1 MVSINKI
8 ASNRV
13 MQPVKRL
20 QPQGWAV
27 VFPPQR
33 QKDTRTVPELV
44 NTIHSW
50 ALKDDNVK
58 AFLPSLNKVKPEHYG
73 VVADTIELA
82 HDTNALSAS
91 YIKKPISGEVLGKL
105 LGKYSESSHSNP
117 NIFGLIEEVINNTDN
132 TTSRCFLHNLLE
144 HDAFSHPEYFENAEL
159 VKPLVKT
166 FAKDTLTGFP
176 DPNYK
181 NQHMFNKLIEY
192 VSVPEADP
200 EKIKILD
207 KVTEQISALPSETKG
222 IDVADF
228 VQNDIPI
235 STVVDNLK
243 TMHET
248 SAMFAGNGKVF
259 DAVKYLLNNSN
270 LY

>member
-44 NTIHSW
+44 NTIHSR

-105 LGKYSESSHSNP
+105 DRK
-117 NIFGLIEEVINNTDN
+117 
-132 TTSRCFLHNLLE
+132 
-144 HDAFSHPEYFENAEL
+144 
-159 VKPLVKT
+159 
-166 FAKDTLTGFP
+166 
-176 DPNYK
+176 
-181 NQHMFNKLIEY
+181 
-192 VSVPEADP
+192 SV
-200 EKIKILD
+200 
-207 KVTEQISALPSETKG
+207 V
-222 IDVADF
+222 
-228 VQNDIPI
+228 
-235 STVVDNLK
+235 
-243 TMHET
+243 
-248 SAMFAGNGKVF
+248 
-259 DAVKYLLNNSN
+259 
-270 LY
+270 